1 MTAVITGV
9 GMTRPTPH
17 QDVLVGAELAASAFV
32 EALADAGL
40 ERGDVEGL
48 VVQHGQTGGPDYDE
62 FAQFM
67 NLDVEFSYQMWA
79 HGRLTGSAI
88 KLGAMMIDSGSVDV
102 VACVT
107 GYRSEQVGIGG
118 VGGTGFHEEV
128 RTRNGGGP
136 HGEQPYVGITAP
148 LGQAAMALRSYSLT
162 YGVSPDRLYDVVAAL
177 RASAARNPN
186 ALRQREMSN
195 DEYLAEP
202 HIVAPLRRP
211 DCSPVS
217 EAGSCIILARE
228 ENVRD
233 RGIKIVGHSGVPA
246 GREEFIWSRP
256 NLGVWMQSGADDF
269 EVDNRIFASSGVNR
283 DDVDLF
289 YTYDSFSPLVW
300 FGLER
305 YGYCGAGQ
313 AADFIADTGIDLEG
327 GLPTNSSGG
336 MLCEASRAGWGHL
349 IEAVR
354 QLRGEAGE
362 RQVQDAEI
370 AHWGACFGESLL
382 FARA

>member
-1 MTAVITGV
+1 MTAVIAGV

-32 EALADAGL
+32 EALGDAGL
-40 ERGDVEGL
+40 ERGQVEGL

-67 NLDVEFSYQMWA
+67 NLDVEFCYQMWA

-88 KLGAMMIDSGSVDV
+88 QLGAMMIDSGAVDV

-107 GYRSEQVGIGG
+107 GYRSEYARIGG
-118 VGGTGFHEEV
+118 IGGTGFNEEV

-136 HGEQPYVGITAP
+136 HGEQPYVGLTAP
-148 LGQAAMALRSYSLT
+148 LGQAAMALRSYQLT
-162 YGVSPDRLYDVVAAL
+162 YDVSPDRLYDVVAAE
-177 RASAARNPN
+177 RGAAMKNPN
-186 ALRQREMSN
+186 ALRQRELTY
-195 DEYLAEP
+195 EQYIAEP
-202 HIVAPLRRP
+202 HVVAPLRRP

-228 ENVRD
+228 EKVPS
-233 RGIKIVGHSGVPA
+233 RGIRILGHAGVPA

-256 NLGVWMQSGADDF
+256 GLGLWMQSGGGDF
-269 EVDNRIFASSGVNR
+269 EVDDRVFARSGVSR
-283 DDVDLF
+283 SDVDLY

-305 YGYCGAGQ
+305 YGYCGPGQ
-313 AADFIADTGIDLEG
+313 AADFIADTGIGLDG
-327 GLPTNSSGG
+327 GLPTNTSGG

-354 QLRGEAGE
+354 QLRGEAGD
-362 RQVQDAEI
+362 RQVKDAEI

-382 FARA
+382 FGKA